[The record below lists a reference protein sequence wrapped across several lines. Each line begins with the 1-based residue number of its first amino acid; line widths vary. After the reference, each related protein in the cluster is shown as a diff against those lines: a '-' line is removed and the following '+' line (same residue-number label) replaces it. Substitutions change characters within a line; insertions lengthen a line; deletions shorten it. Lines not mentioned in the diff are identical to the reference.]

1 MVETLEWRSVISR
14 RAVIKAAVVG
24 LMAGPTHS
32 LSLLA
37 DDKTDVAQRLVL
49 NAERGE
55 DVLLMALTRA
65 GQRLFAVGEHGVIL
79 FSDDD
84 GTSWRRADVP
94 VSISLTNIYFAT
106 LQKAWAVGHAGVVLR
121 TTDSGVTWRKQLT
134 AAALKQDA
142 PDHVF
147 FDVHFSDE
155 RRGFVV
161 GAYGSLL
168 ATTDGGDN
176 WLPWQGR
183 INDRKDQHLYCIR
196 AIGSMLYIA
205 GEQGAF
211 FRSSDG
217 GETFTRIKT
226 PYSGSYFGILT
237 DANNNLIIFGFGGHA
252 YRSRDAGNHWQRIET
267 GSTAALTAGAVLTDG
282 SIVLGSQAGA
292 VLRST
297 DGGRSFQPVSGPTSI
312 PVTGIIQANDGHLIL
327 SSAQGIVRIGAM
339 PKQRK
344 ES

>member
-1 MVETLEWRSVISR
+1 MVENLEWRGVTSR

-24 LMAGPTHS
+24 LMAGATNS

-37 DDKTDVAQRLVL
+37 DDKLDVAQRLAL

-55 DVLLMALTRA
+55 GVLLMALTRA

-84 GTSWRRADVP
+84 GTSWRRAEVP

-106 LQKAWAVGHAGVVLR
+106 LQKAWAVGHAGAVLR
-121 TTDSGVTWRKQLT
+121 TTDGGITWSKQST
-134 AAALKQDA
+134 AAALKPDA
-142 PDHVF
+142 PDHAF
-147 FDVHFSDE
+147 FDVYFSNE
-155 RRGFVV
+155 HRGFIV

-168 ATTDGGDN
+168 ATADGGGN
-176 WLPWQGR
+176 WLPWQDR
-183 INDRKDQHLYCIR
+183 IDGRKDQHLYCIR

-217 GETFTRIKT
+217 GETFARIKT
-226 PYSGSYFGILT
+226 PYSGSYFGILA
-237 DANNNLIIFGFGGHA
+237 DADNNLIIFGFGGHA

-282 SIVLGSQAGA
+282 SLALGNQAGA

-297 DGGRSFQPVSGPTSI
+297 DGGRSFQPVSGPASI
-312 PVTGIIQANDGHLIL
+312 PVTGIIQANDGRLIL
-327 SSAQGIVRIGAM
+327 SSAQGIVRIGKI
-339 PKQRK
+339 PKKRK